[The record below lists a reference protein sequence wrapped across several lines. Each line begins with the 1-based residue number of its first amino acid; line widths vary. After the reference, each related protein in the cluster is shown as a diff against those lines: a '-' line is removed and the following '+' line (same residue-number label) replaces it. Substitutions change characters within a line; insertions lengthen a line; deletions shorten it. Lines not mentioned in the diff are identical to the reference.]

1 MQTTRLA
8 GPPEGVQRHWNGFG
22 MTWISVPSG
31 LTSAGLD
38 GFSRASAGVP
48 MSTESQLREKLRKIE
63 ALFAGAGTEGERLAA
78 EAALERVR
86 ARLAELGRHEKPIEL
101 QFSVPDTWSRHLFLA
116 LCRRYGISPY
126 RYPRQ
131 RRSTVVLRAPRGF
144 VEDVLWPEFR
154 ELDAELRS
162 YLQEVTLRM
171 IREDVFADTSEAPE
185 VNVPPALPDR

>member
-1 MQTTRLA
+1 M
-8 GPPEGVQRHWNGFG
+8 
-22 MTWISVPSG
+22 SG
-31 LTSAGLD
+31 DA
-38 GFSRASAGVP
+38 R
-48 MSTESQLREKLRKIE
+48 LREKLHKIE

-78 EAALERVR
+78 EAALARVR
-86 ARLAELGRHEKPIEL
+86 ARLADIERSEKPTEF

-131 RRSTVVLRAPRGF
+131 RRSTVVLRAPRRF

-154 ELDAELRS
+154 ELDAELRA

-171 IREDVFADTSEAPE
+171 IREEVYADTSEAPE
-185 VNVPPALPDR
+185 VAEPPALPGRK

>member
-1 MQTTRLA
+1 
-8 GPPEGVQRHWNGFG
+8 
-22 MTWISVPSG
+22 
-31 LTSAGLD
+31 
-38 GFSRASAGVP
+38 
-48 MSTESQLREKLRKIE
+48 
-63 ALFAGAGTEGERLAA
+63 
-78 EAALERVR
+78 VR
-86 ARLAELGRHEKPIEL
+86 ARLAELGRHEKPTEF

-116 LCRRYGISPY
+116 LCRRYGISPF

-185 VNVPPALPDR
+185 VNAPPALPQR

>member
-1 MQTTRLA
+1 
-8 GPPEGVQRHWNGFG
+8 
-22 MTWISVPSG
+22 MTG
-31 LTSAGLD
+31 DA
-38 GFSRASAGVP
+38 R
-48 MSTESQLREKLRKIE
+48 LREKLRKIE

-78 EAALERVR
+78 EAALARVR
-86 ARLAELGRHEKPIEL
+86 ARLAEIGRSEKPTEF

-131 RRSTVVLRAPRGF
+131 RRSTVVLRAPRRF

-154 ELDAELRS
+154 ELDAELRA

-185 VNVPPALPDR
+185 VNTPPALPSR